1 MKLDA
6 LHTVAPGEIYAI
18 LTEQLPWVTEADLC
32 ENLPALL
39 AALPELSCL
48 VGFDQRSPHHAYDAF
63 THTAKVVAAVPA
75 DPVLRWAALLHDCAK
90 PDCFTLDET
99 GRGHMKGHAPA
110 GARKAEAI
118 LTRLGAPEAVVAQV
132 STLIG
137 AHMLRMKPDRDF
149 LKQQLEA
156 LGPQT
161 LKNLLALQWA
171 DMNSKGTG
179 KGAEQESFRQT
190 LELLEALPQPTAFP
204 AD

>member
-6 LHTVAPGEIYAI
+6 LRTAAPGEVCAI
-18 LTEQLPWVTEADLC
+18 LTEQLPQLTEADLS

-48 VGFDQRSPHHAYDAF
+48 VGFDQRSPHHAYDVF

-99 GRGHMKGHAPA
+99 GRGHMKGHAQA
-110 GARKAEAI
+110 GAIKAEAI
-118 LTRLGAPEAVVAQV
+118 LTRLGAPEAVRQQV
-132 STLIG
+132 CALIA
-137 AHMLRMKPDRDF
+137 AHMTPMKPDRDY
-149 LKQQLEA
+149 LKQQLDT
-156 LGPQT
+156 LGQET

-171 DMNSKGTG
+171 DRNSKGTDQAG
-179 KGAEQESFRQT
+179 GQDAFRQM
-190 LELLEALPQPTAFP
+190 LELVENLE
-204 AD
+204 DII